1 MGCIR
6 EVNMPAG
13 DDLRIGKIAANTDSY
28 SMGMEGADISVTP
41 QTLPNSDYNSNRT
54 NSVNNN
60 TGFLR
65 LTSQHTTTPF
75 DSKAFD
81 FVFNDAGGVG
91 FNPFNN
97 NLPETAT
104 KQFIG

>member
-41 QTLPNSDYNSNRT
+41 
-54 NSVNNN
+54 
-60 TGFLR
+60 
-65 LTSQHTTTPF
+65 
-75 DSKAFD
+75 
-81 FVFNDAGGVG
+81 
-91 FNPFNN
+91 
-97 NLPETAT
+97 
-104 KQFIG
+104 